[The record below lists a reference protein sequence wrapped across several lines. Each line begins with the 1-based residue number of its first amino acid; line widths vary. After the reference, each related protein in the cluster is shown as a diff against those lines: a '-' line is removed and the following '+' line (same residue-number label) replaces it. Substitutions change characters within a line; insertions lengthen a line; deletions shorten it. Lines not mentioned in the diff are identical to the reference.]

1 MKSVIFY
8 FSTSTHPHFLA
19 SYYTYPLYAILTFI
33 MKLII
38 LGSGTCVPSLKRGAP
53 GYLLEA
59 EDWRVLVDCGSG
71 TLLQLERAGRSYKDI
86 DAVCIT
92 HMHPDH
98 FADLMPLI
106 HALLHTPKF
115 KREKDLS
122 IVAPGGF
129 AAYYEKA
136 IKSIIGEASDFDVNV
151 FEIHEKMELGPFNI
165 FAAKTVHSADSLAY
179 RFEQA
184 GKSAVFTGDADY
196 DQALIEL
203 STKVDILIADCSFPD
218 TQKVKGHLT
227 PKECGLIAKK
237 SGAKKLL
244 LSHLYPADASDS
256 ARVREARE
264 FFDGKVVLAED
275 LMEMEI

>member
-1 MKSVIFY
+1 MTELS
-8 FSTSTHPHFLA
+8 
-19 SYYTYPLYAILTFI
+19 LTFTPCVPDAGYLNV
-33 MKLII
+33 MKLIV

-59 EDWRVLVDCGSG
+59 ENWRVLIDCGSG
-71 TLLQLERAGRSYKDI
+71 TLLQLERAGKSYKDI
-86 DAVCIT
+86 DVVFIT

-106 HALLHTPKF
+106 HALLYTPKF
-115 KREKDLS
+115 RRERDFYV
-122 IVAPGGF
+122 VAPREF
-129 AAYYEKA
+129 VAYYEKA
-136 IKSIIGEASDFDVNV
+136 IKSIIGEPRDFHLNV
-151 FEIHEKMELGPFNI
+151 LEVHEKLELGPFKI
-165 FAAKTVHSADSLAY
+165 FAANTVHSADSLAY

-196 DQALIEL
+196 DQELIEL
-203 STKVDILIADCSFPD
+203 STKADLLIADCSFPLA
-218 TQKVKGHLT
+218 QKAKGHLT
-227 PKECGLIAKK
+227 SKECGLIAKK

-244 LSHLYPADASDS
+244 LSHLYPADTPDS
-256 ARVREARE
+256 SRVMEAEE